1 MNRQILKEIM
11 VGKETK
17 YCCLDFAAAVD
28 LGIIIEL
35 EGKGERESTMN
46 GARLTECPYC
56 PSQLT

>member
-35 EGKGERESTMN
+35 EGERESTMN
-46 GARLTECPYC
+46 GDKLTECPYC